1 MPEYML
7 RPGWP
12 GTFRRTISNGKK
24 SRLILFTPSVPVELT
39 DAEAKLL
46 GTDLGNSV
54 FEIMRDEKNR
64 PRFVEAIPTST
75 PQREEMENEVVA
87 NV

>member
-1 MPEYML
+1 MPEFML

-24 SRLILFTPSVPVELT
+24 ARVVEFASAVPVELT
-39 DAEAKLL
+39 ESEAKQL
-46 GTDLGNSV
+46 GTDLGNAV

-64 PRFVEAIPTST
+64 PRFVEAIPMSA
-75 PQREEMENEVVA
+75 PLREQMENEIAAHV
-87 NV
+87 

>member
-1 MPEYML
+1 MAEFML

-12 GTFRRTISNGKK
+12 GTFRRTVINGKK
-24 SRLILFTPSVPVELT
+24 SRVVVFAPSVPVELT
-39 DAEAKLL
+39 DAEAKQL
-46 GTDLGNSV
+46 GTDLGNAV
-54 FEIMRDEKNR
+54 FEVMRDEKNR

-87 NV
+87 HV